1 MVVSPPA
8 AALLSGFL
16 GIWSQLSAEAP
27 EICQEGAGLARVS
40 PGPHTS
46 GDRIP
51 DGAFLSS
58 S

>member
-27 EICQEGAGLARVS
+27 EICQEGAGLVS
-40 PGPHTS
+40 PGPRTS

-51 DGAFLSS
+51 DGDFLSS